1 MRVLLA
7 VLVLASCTDK
17 PPPQPPK
24 RPNTELIIGE
34 FERHPPDGTTAMRF
48 NSDGTFV
55 LAKDRAGLDAKPPAG
70 TGHYKLDGDMLTFDN
85 ETGSCT
91 DSEGEKTATY
101 KVVISKIGIH
111 FTKAGDDA
119 CERRS
124 TIDGQTW
131 YRAK

>member
-7 VLVLASCTDK
+7 ALVLAGCTDK

-24 RPNTELIIGE
+24 RPNTELIVGE

-48 NSDGTFV
+48 SADGSFLV
-55 LAKDRAGLDAKPPAG
+55 AKDRAGLDGADAT
-70 TGHYKLDGDMLTFDN
+70 TGHYKLDGDMLTFNN
-85 ETGSCT
+85 EKGSCT
-91 DSEGEKTATY
+91 ESEGEKTGSY

-119 CERRS
+119 CERRAS
-124 TIDGQTW
+124 IDGQTW